1 MLGSTDGEGIPKY
14 IQLARIIR
22 DRIVQQVYAP
32 GEQIPTE
39 AELGAEHDVS
49 RITVRE
55 ALNRLVK
62 EGWLVRR
69 QGKGTYVAHQKLLRN
84 VAKVYSF
91 STDMR
96 RMGLEPRSQVLAVT
110 VEEADAALVERLLL
124 PPASHRV
131 TVIKRV
137 RVANDVPILVETAIV
152 PEYLCQGLA
161 DKPLESDSLYR
172 IFAEDYQLVPHH
184 AEETYEAIILGRDDA
199 ALLSLDS
206 DTPQPAFAIHRT
218 TYLESG
224 AILEMGSS
232 VGRGDMLTL
241 SITMLAEKADFQRVF
256 DVDLADEKKIDR
268 DHI

>member
-1 MLGSTDGEGIPKY
+1 MQGSTGGEGIPKY

-22 DRIVQQVYAP
+22 DRIVQQVYKP

-96 RMGLEPRSQVLAVT
+96 RMGLEPRSQVISVT
-110 VEEADAALVERLLL
+110 VEEADESLAERLLL
-124 PPASHRV
+124 PPANHRV
-131 TVIKRV
+131 TRIKRV
-137 RVANDVPILVETAIV
+137 RIANEVPILVETATV
-152 PEYLCQGLA
+152 PEYLCQGLT
-161 DKPLESDSLYR
+161 DKPLEEDSLYR

-184 AEETYEAIILGRDDA
+184 AEETYESVILGREDS
-199 ALLSLDS
+199 LLLARAP
-206 DTPQPAFAIHRT
+206 DTPQPAFSIQRT

-224 AILEMGSS
+224 MIIELGSS

-241 SITMLAEKADFQRVF
+241 SITMVAEKADFQRVF
-256 DVDLADEKKIDR
+256 DVDLDQ
-268 DHI
+268 

>member
-1 MLGSTDGEGIPKY
+1 MVGSTGGEGIPKY

-22 DRIVQQVYAP
+22 DRIVQQVYKP

-39 AELGAEHDVS
+39 AELGSEHDVS

-96 RMGLEPRSQVLAVT
+96 RMGLEPRSQVISVA
-110 VEEADAALVERLLL
+110 VEEADGNLAEQLLL
-124 PPASHRV
+124 PPANHRV
-131 TVIKRV
+131 TRIKRV
-137 RVANDVPILVETAIV
+137 RIANEVPILVETATV
-152 PEYLCQGLA
+152 PEYLCPGLT
-161 DKPLESDSLYR
+161 DKALEEDSLYR

-184 AEETYEAIILGRDDA
+184 AEETYEAVILGREDS
-199 ALLSLDS
+199 LLLARDP
-206 DTPQPAFAIHRT
+206 DTPQPAFLIQRT

-224 AILEMGSS
+224 MIIELGSS

-241 SITMLAEKADFQRVF
+241 SITMVAEKADFQRVF
-256 DVDLADEKKIDR
+256 DVDLDQ
-268 DHI
+268 